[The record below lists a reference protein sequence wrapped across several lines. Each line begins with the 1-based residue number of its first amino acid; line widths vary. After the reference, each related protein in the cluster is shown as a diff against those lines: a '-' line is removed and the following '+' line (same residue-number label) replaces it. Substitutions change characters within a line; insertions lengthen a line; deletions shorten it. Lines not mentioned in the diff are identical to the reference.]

1 MCNLFYSFISYV
13 ISKVL
18 YIFSKLILSAPSWS
32 RGIFIKSKIKTV
44 NVNLLKNNKY
54 LLLNLKKYDKYE
66 TRKDTKIKYFLHSS
80 KKSEKCMLISSFLP
94 KYIK

>member
-18 YIFSKLILSAPSWS
+18 YIQKLILAAPSWS

-44 NVNLLKNNKY
+44 NVNLLK
-54 LLLNLKKYDKYE
+54 KKTNIY
-66 TRKDTKIKYFLHSS
+66 
-80 KKSEKCMLISSFLP
+80 CLI
-94 KYIK
+94 